1 MVERHPG
8 LLTAVRRAT
17 VAALLLAV
25 LPAGQALAA
34 PGSGKQSPQSPA
46 PGTAARGAPKSA
58 ADPKVQRK
66 AQELLRRLDQLYAA
80 MESLSQELVQAGDSE
95 RQLRKE
101 QADLQ
106 VRRRVVEQQLVTSQQ
121 RLDLL
126 RQSPRQQDG
135 VDVTTQSG
143 QQQDEIDVTTQ
154 SVQQVRHQKSDLDRV
169 GVRVAFHLVR
179 QHLRSSGVQAQ
190 RKQLDQLTK
199 RLQATLKGLDGPLKG
214 ALEAQ
219 QQRDEAQRRAA
230 YDNWAASLGGPYQPA
245 WMQSGRAAAIAV
257 AFAMRQLGKPYQW
270 GAEGPAA
277 FDCSGL
283 TSAAYLAAGVV
294 IPRVAAD
301 QFYAGA
307 NVGVADL
314 LPGDLVFY
322 ANDPANPAT
331 IHHVGMY
338 IGNGL
343 MVHAPHTGDVVRI
356 ASIWRSGYAGAV
368 RVIPGAVKRGASPPT
383 TAPVPVPTP
392 PMSTFPPPTTSR
404 PPSTTKPDAPPT
416 TGRPPSTTGT
426 AASPTTAPATT
437 SGGTTT
443 SSGTTS
449 SGTTSS
455 GTTTSTEPPTTAA
468 PTTDP
473 PTTAAPTTAAPT
485 TDPPT
490 TAAPTTDPPTTAG
503 STAADPSTTTTTE
516 PPTSTSG

>member
-46 PGTAARGAPKSA
+46 PATAARAAPKSA

-66 AQELLRRLDQLYAA
+66 AQDLLRRLDQLYAA
-80 MESLSQELVQAGDSE
+80 MESLSQELVKAHDFE

-106 VRRRVVEQQLVTSQQ
+106 ARRRAVEQQLVTSQQ

-126 RQSPRQQDG
+126 RQSPRQDEI
-135 VDVTTQSG
+135 DVTTQSV

-169 GVRVAFHLVR
+169 GARVAFHIVR

-190 RKQLDQLTK
+190 RNQLDQLTK

-214 ALEAQ
+214 ALAAQ

-307 NVGVADL
+307 HVGVADL

-322 ANDPANPAT
+322 AFDAANPAT

-368 RVIPGAVKRGASPPT
+368 RVIPGAIKRGASPPA

-404 PPSTTKPDAPPT
+404 PPSTTKPSAPPT
-416 TGRPPSTTGT
+416 TSRPSSTTGT
-426 AASPTTAPATT
+426 GASPTTASPTTAPATT

-449 SGTTSS
+449 SGTT
-455 GTTTSTEPPTTAA
+455 TSTEPPTTAA
-468 PTTDP
+468 PTTEP
-473 PTTAAPTTAAPT
+473 PTTAAPTTE
-485 TDPPT
+485 PPT

>member
-1 MVERHPG
+1 MVERHPRF
-8 LLTAVRRAT
+8 LTAVRRAT
-17 VAALLLAV
+17 VAALLLTL

-34 PGSGKQSPQSPA
+34 PGSGKQSPA
-46 PGTAARGAPKSA
+46 PGKSAQGAPKSA
-58 ADPKVQRK
+58 ADPKVQRQ
-66 AQELLRRLDQLYAA
+66 AQALLRRLDQQYAA
-80 MESLSQELVQAGDSE
+80 MERLSQELVKADDSE
-95 RQLRKE
+95 RQLLE
-101 QADLQ
+101 QQADLRA
-106 VRRRVVEQQLVTSQQ
+106 RRRAVEQQLATSEQ
-121 RLDLL
+121 RLDQL
-126 RQSPRQQDG
+126 RQSP
-135 VDVTTQSG
+135 
-143 QQQDEIDVTTQ
+143 QQDEIDVTTQ
-154 SVQQVRHQKSDLDRV
+154 SVQQVRQQKSDLDRV
-169 GVRVAFHLVR
+169 RARVALHLVR

-199 RLQATLKGLDGPLKG
+199 QLQATLKALKGPLKG
-214 ALEAQ
+214 AIDAQ
-219 QQRDEAQRRAA
+219 QRQDEARRRAA
-230 YDNWAASLGGPYQPA
+230 YSNWAASLGGPYQPA
-245 WMQSGRAAAIAV
+245 WMQSGRAAAVAV
-257 AFAMRQLGKPYQW
+257 AYAMRQLGKPYQW
-270 GAEGPAA
+270 GAEGPDR

-307 NVGVADL
+307 HVGVADL

-322 ANDPANPAT
+322 ANNPANPAT

-368 RVIPGAVKRGASPPT
+368 RAVPGAVKRGASAPT

-404 PPSTTKPDAPPT
+404 PPSTTKPAAPPT
-416 TGRPPSTTGT
+416 TSRPPSTTKPG
-426 AASPTTAPATT
+426 APSTTAPTTT

-455 GTTTSTEPPTTAA
+455 TEPPTTAAPTTEPPTTAAPTTEPPTTEPPTTAA

-473 PTTAAPTTAAPT
+473 PTTAA
-485 TDPPT
+485 
-490 TAAPTTDPPTTAG
+490 
-503 STAADPSTTTTTE
+503 STAADQSTTTTQ
-516 PPTSTSG
+516 PPSSTSG